1 MNIIVNITSLVI
13 NDIITKYR
21 AFYLLF
27 KVGRPNSTKQDTP
40 SILPSITRFMA
51 LSLKYNDLLDIG
63 HSIRDI
69 AEYEG
74 VDKSYILRI
83 VKIAFL
89 SPKIQEKILLLPRSL
104 KYQSY
109 MSAKELLKMAEIVGF
124 GEQEGVFWCNLD
136 SNKKEIIF

>member
-1 MNIIVNITSLVI
+1 
-13 NDIITKYR
+13 
-21 AFYLLF
+21 
-27 KVGRPNSTKQDTP
+27 
-40 SILPSITRFMA
+40 MA
-51 LSLKYNDLLDIG
+51 LSLKYNDLLDNG
-63 HSIRDI
+63 YSIRNI
-69 AEYEG
+69 AEIEG

-83 VKIAFL
+83 VKLVYL
-89 SPKIQEKILLLPRSL
+89 SPKIQEAILLLHRSL

>member
-1 MNIIVNITSLVI
+1 MEQAFKI
-13 NDIITKYR
+13 N
-21 AFYLLF
+21 FQ
-27 KVGRPNSTKQDTP
+27 VGSPNRIELDKP
-40 SILPSITRFMA
+40 SILTSITRFMA

-63 HSIRDI
+63 YSIRDI
-69 AEYEG
+69 AEFEG
-74 VDKSYILRI
+74 VDESYILRI
-83 VKIAFL
+83 VKLIFL

>member
-51 LSLKYNDLLDIG
+51 LSLKYNDLG

-89 SPKIQEKILLLPRSL
+89 SPKIQEKILLLPRSN
-104 KYQSY
+104 KHRSY
-109 MSAKELLKMAEIVGF
+109 ISAKDLLKMAEIVGF
-124 GEQEGVFWCNLD
+124 GEQEGVLEKIWV
-136 SNKKEIIF
+136 

>member
-51 LSLKYNDLLDIG
+51 LSLKYNDLLDNG
-63 HSIRDI
+63 YSIRNI
-69 AEYEG
+69 ADFEG

-83 VKIAFL
+83 VKLIFL
-89 SPKIQEKILLLPRSL
+89 SPKIQEKILLLPRSS
-104 KYQSY
+104 KYRSY
-109 MSAKELLKMAEIVGF
+109 MSAKKLLKLAEILGF
-124 GEQEGVFWCNLD
+124 GEQEGVFYG
-136 SNKKEIIF
+136 I